1 MIVRAVAGSQ
11 QVLIPWSWV
20 ILIVGSYGLVGLGG
34 LFLLRGM
41 EIGEVLSLLAQALQ
55 LFGVIAGPVAY
66 QLVAGLEVSIVFLGN
81 HFSYF
86 LGLSAAVSLWRG
98 PNDPNFAVG
107 LNLVPL
113 AILILFA
120 RLPSPSKLLAK
131 RDESPG

>member
-66 QLVAGLEVSIVFLGN
+66 RFVAGLEVSR
-81 HFSYF
+81 S
-86 LGLSAAVSLWRG
+86 SS
-98 PNDPNFAVG
+98 
-107 LNLVPL
+107 
-113 AILILFA
+113 
-120 RLPSPSKLLAK
+120 
-131 RDESPG
+131 